1 MREDEPRGSET
12 TLSLS
17 LSKSINE
24 EALSSLSGI
33 AEVGLDSIIEEGFLK
48 DVPILSTVTSIY
60 RIGKSVR
67 ERHHLKKFAMFLDEL
82 NSVGNSAEYQSRY
95 KQYFSSGNRDKEIEY
110 LIVIL
115 DRFAESE
122 KAVFLA
128 RLYDGYINR
137 HLGWDDFR
145 MYANN
150 IDRILPGDYELLK
163 SRRYFSLNRFLP
175 IDKKNWERLPRLAGL
190 GLVDRRPTQLDD
202 KGNGTVAISSDDSYF
217 VTDFGSLFVSIIEK
231 RF

>member
-1 MREDEPRGSET
+1 
-12 TLSLS
+12 
-17 LSKSINE
+17 
-24 EALSSLSGI
+24 
-33 AEVGLDSIIEEGFLK
+33 
-48 DVPILSTVTSIY
+48 
-60 RIGKSVR
+60 
-67 ERHHLKKFAMFLDEL
+67 MFLDEL

-145 MYANN
+145 MYANI

>member
-1 MREDEPRGSET
+1 
-12 TLSLS
+12 
-17 LSKSINE
+17 
-24 EALSSLSGI
+24 
-33 AEVGLDSIIEEGFLK
+33 
-48 DVPILSTVTSIY
+48 
-60 RIGKSVR
+60 
-67 ERHHLKKFAMFLDEL
+67 
-82 NSVGNSAEYQSRY
+82 
-95 KQYFSSGNRDKEIEY
+95 
-110 LIVIL
+110 
-115 DRFAESE
+115 
-122 KAVFLA
+122 
-128 RLYDGYINR
+128 
-137 HLGWDDFR
+137 
-145 MYANN
+145 MYANI